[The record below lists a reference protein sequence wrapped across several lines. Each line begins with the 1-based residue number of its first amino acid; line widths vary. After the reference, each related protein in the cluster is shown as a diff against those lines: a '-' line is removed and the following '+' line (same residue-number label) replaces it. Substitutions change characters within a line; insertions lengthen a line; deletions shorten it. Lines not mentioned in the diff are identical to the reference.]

1 MGKTNVPEG
10 VKLAKEPIGQQE
22 YVRLVNASRAV
33 MKKPRH
39 VNAKANT
46 RCLVGFDAGSSG

>member
-22 YVRLVNASRAV
+22 YVRLVNASRAI
-33 MKKPRH
+33 MKKPKH

-46 RCLVGFDAGSSG
+46 RCLVGFEAGSSG